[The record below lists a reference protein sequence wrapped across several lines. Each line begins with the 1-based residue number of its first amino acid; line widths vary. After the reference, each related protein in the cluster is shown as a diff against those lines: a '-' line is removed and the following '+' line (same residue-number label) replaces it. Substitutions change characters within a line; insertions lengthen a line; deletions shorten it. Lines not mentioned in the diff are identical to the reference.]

1 MLIRIIRVHPWLY
14 VILGSM
20 KATVRF
26 VSDDLFLG
34 ITPSGHALPLD
45 TDSKRSSAPSPVEL
59 LLVALGS
66 CTATDVASILVKKRQ
81 HVTSYT
87 VEVSGQRRDEYPRS
101 YTSMKVHH
109 ILTGRSIS
117 AKAVADA
124 IELSETKYCSVAAT
138 LRPTVEIQSSFE
150 IIEEP
155 TQTRE

>member
-1 MLIRIIRVHPWLY
+1 MSAT
-14 VILGSM
+14 GM

-45 TDSKRSSAPSPVEL
+45 TDKQRSSAPSPVEL

-66 CTATDVASILVKKRQ
+66 CTATDVASILAKKRQ
-81 HVTSYT
+81 RVTSYT
-87 VEVSGQRRDEYPRS
+87 VEVSGERRDEYPRS

-117 AKAVADA
+117 AKAVAAA

-155 TQTRE
+155 TETRE